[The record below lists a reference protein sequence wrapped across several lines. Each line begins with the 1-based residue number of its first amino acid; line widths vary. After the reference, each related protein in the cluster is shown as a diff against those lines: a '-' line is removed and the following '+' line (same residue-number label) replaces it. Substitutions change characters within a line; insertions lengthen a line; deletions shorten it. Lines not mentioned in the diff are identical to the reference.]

1 MEGCLSSL
9 NGLEHVHEN
18 ITVACGDL
26 RYRRGVLRPLR
37 LKIPAS
43 IAHPLRLLPLTFF
56 ALIVIGTMLLLL
68 PLARAGETSSGFMPA
83 FFTSA
88 SAVTVTG
95 LSTVDTATYWSPA
108 GQGIMLVLVE
118 LGGLG
123 IIALAT
129 VLGLFIGGRLGL
141 RTRLVAQADMHVVS
155 LGEVRPLFRRVAV
168 TMLSFQTATA
178 LLLTIRYRSA
188 YFDDLP
194 TALWHGVF
202 DAVMAFNNAGF
213 SLNSDSIGR
222 YGGDGL
228 IIIPIS
234 FAVFV
239 GAIGFPVLAEL
250 FKGWRTP
257 ARWTIHTRLTV
268 WGSVG
273 FLLVGAIVFLAL
285 EWGNGAT
292 LGPMSL
298 GDKLVTGIEAGIM
311 PRSGGL
317 NSFDWG
323 AVRPETLNIGV
334 VLMFI
339 GGGSASTAGGI
350 KITTFLLLA
359 YVILAEL
366 RGDREVTIGTR
377 SISSSTI
384 RQAVSIA
391 LLAVMLVSTT
401 TLLVMLMTDFE
412 FDEVL
417 FECTSAFATVGL
429 STGITPDLPADAQVV
444 LIVLMFVGRVGT
456 IAAASAFVLRAHA
469 PRFHLPE
476 EQPII
481 G

>member
-1 MEGCLSSL
+1 M
-9 NGLEHVHEN
+9 
-18 ITVACGDL
+18 
-26 RYRRGVLRPLR
+26 
-37 LKIPAS
+37 
-43 IAHPLRLLPLTFF
+43 RLLPLTFLT
-56 ALIVIGTMLLLL
+56 LILVGTVLLLL
-68 PLARAGETSSGFMPA
+68 PFANTGDGSAGFMPA

-95 LSTVDTATYWSPA
+95 LATVDTGTYWSPA
-108 GQGIMLVLVE
+108 GQGIMLALVE
-118 LGGLG
+118 IGGLG

-141 RTRLVAQADMHVVS
+141 RTRLVAQAEMHVVS

-168 TMLSFQTATA
+168 TMVFFQSVTAFV
-178 LLLTIRYRSA
+178 LTLRYRTH

-202 DAVMAFNNAGF
+202 DSVMAFNNAGF
-213 SLNSDSIGR
+213 SLNRDSLTG
-222 YGGDGL
+222 YAGDGL
-228 IIIPIS
+228 IIIPICI
-234 FAVFV
+234 AVFV

-250 FKGWRTP
+250 FQEWRTP
-257 ARWTIHTRLTV
+257 DRWTIHTRLTV
-268 WGSVG
+268 WGSIG
-273 FLLVGAIVFLAL
+273 LLIVGALAFLAL
-285 EWGNGAT
+285 EWNSPDT
-292 LGPMSL
+292 LGNLSF
-298 GDKLVTGIEAGIM
+298 GDKIVSGIEGGIM

-323 AVRPETLNIGV
+323 SVRPETLNIGV

-366 RGDREVTIGTR
+366 RGDPEVTIGNR
-377 SISSSTI
+377 SISSVVI
-384 RQAVSIA
+384 RSALTIA
-391 LLAVMLVSTT
+391 LLAVMLVSVA
-401 TLLVMLMTDFE
+401 TLLVMLMTDVG
-412 FDEVL
+412 FDAAL

-429 STGITPDLPADAQVV
+429 STGITSDLPADAQVV
-444 LIVLMFVGRVGT
+444 LIGLMFLGRVGT
-456 IAAASAFVLRAHA
+456 ITAASAFVLRQRV
-469 PRFHLPE
+469 PRYHLPE

>member
-1 MEGCLSSL
+1 
-9 NGLEHVHEN
+9 V
-18 ITVACGDL
+18 
-26 RYRRGVLRPLR
+26 
-37 LKIPAS
+37 
-43 IAHPLRLLPLTFF
+43 RLLPLTFLT
-56 ALIVIGTMLLLL
+56 LILIGTVLLLL
-68 PLARAGETSSGFMPA
+68 PFARSGEGSAGFMPA

-95 LSTVDTATYWSPA
+95 LATVDTGTYWSPA
-108 GQGIMLVLVE
+108 GQGIMLALVE
-118 LGGLG
+118 IGGLG

-168 TMLSFQTATA
+168 TMLFFQSLTA
-178 LLLTIRYRSA
+178 LVLTIRYRA
-188 YFDDLP
+188 HYFDDLP

-213 SLNSDSIGR
+213 SLNHDSLTG
-222 YGGDGL
+222 YAGDGL
-228 IIIPIS
+228 IIIPIC

-250 FKGWRTP
+250 FQEWRTP
-257 ARWTIHTRLTV
+257 DRWTIHTRLTV
-268 WGSVG
+268 WGSIG
-273 FLLVGAIVFLAL
+273 LLLVGAIAFLAL
-285 EWGNGAT
+285 EWSNPDT
-292 LGPMSL
+292 LGGLPL
-298 GDKLVTGIEAGIM
+298 GHKIVSGIEGGIM

-323 AVRPETLNIGV
+323 SVRPETLNIGV
-334 VLMFI
+334 VMMFI

-366 RGDREVTIGTR
+366 RGDPDVTIGSR
-377 SISSSTI
+377 SISSAVI
-384 RQAVSIA
+384 RSALTIA
-391 LLAVMLVSTT
+391 LLAVMLVSAT
-401 TLLVMLMTDFE
+401 TLLIMLMTDVE
-412 FDEVL
+412 FDAAL
-417 FECTSAFATVGL
+417 FESTSAFATVGL
-429 STGITPDLPADAQVV
+429 STGITPGLPADAQIV
-444 LIVLMFVGRVGT
+444 LIVLMFLGRVGT
-456 IAAASAFVLRAHA
+456 ITAASAFVLRQRV
-469 PRFHLPE
+469 PRYRLPE